1 MAVGFLQLLPAAKRT
16 RKETLLGGATI
27 HINVAEQIAEGF
39 GPLKVVL
46 GSIPAVYANSK
57 VRL

>member
-1 MAVGFLQLLPAAKRT
+1 M
-16 RKETLLGGATI
+16 LGVPIGAREEVT
-27 HINVAEQIAEGF
+27 EGF

-46 GSIPAVYANSK
+46 GSIPAAYANSQ